1 MSATRFAL
9 FLVLALAGATGAFWL
24 SMQRTLPRDT
34 NFGPPA
40 LPGLAGELPLVDR
53 ITLSARGEPR
63 VTLVRKAST
72 FGVAEFGGFPAD
84 RRRVHELLTTLADL
98 HFAGRATGP
107 PIAAAQGV
115 RIDLSGRLAPRSL
128 IIGAPAG
135 ADTAVVQVLPGENSG
150 IAGRVATIE
159 TDRRRWLASPLF
171 DVQPDEVARL
181 SYLVRGESLELARP
195 AAGAPF
201 AWTGARAG
209 QPTPAALATSPPTQ
223 FEQLDIVGARP
234 LGTNRRFVAEAVVET
249 FQGLRLELAGH
260 RDTDGTCWLSLRASA
275 ATAGGTDDAE
285 HARRLVEKLNTIGS
299 EYEMAIKSGR
309 FDRLFPTLGD
319 GR

>member
-34 NFGPPA
+34 DFGPPV

-63 VTLVRKAST
+63 VTLVRRGSA

-84 RRRVHELLTTLADL
+84 RRRVHELLTALADL

-107 PIAAAQGV
+107 PIAAEQGI
-115 RIDLSGRLAPRSL
+115 RIDLSGRLTPRSL
-128 IIGAPAG
+128 LVGAPAG
-135 ADTAVVQVLPGENSG
+135 ADTAAVQVLPGETSG
-150 IAGRVATIE
+150 IAGHIATIE
-159 TDRRRWLASPLF
+159 TDSVRWLISPLF

-181 SYLVRGESLELARP
+181 SYLVNGASLELARP
-195 AAGAPF
+195 AVGAPLS
-201 AWTGARAG
+201 WTGARAG
-209 QPTPAALATSPPTQ
+209 QPTPAALATSPPSQ
-223 FEQLDIVGARP
+223 FEQLDILGARP
-234 LGTNRRFVAEAVVET
+234 LGTNRRFVAETVVET

-260 RDTDGTCWLSLRASA
+260 RDADGTCWLSLRASA
-275 ATAGGTDDAE
+275 VPAGADDDAE
-285 HARRLVEKLNTIGS
+285 HARRLAEKLNTIGS
-299 EYEMAIKSGR
+299 EYEMAIRSER
-309 FDRLFPTLGD
+309 FDRLFPALGD